1 MKVATSA
8 TAQQQTKIINKK
20 PQLAL
25 DVAFKTDSSG
35 IQVYVERPG
44 HGEKSKDGSHI
55 KVHYEGW
62 LAKDYSMFDSSRT
75 KRRPFEFDLGKG
87 SVIDGWDIA
96 LNGVRQGTKLQIK
109 IPARLA
115 YGNLGATSMGIP
127 PNADLIFKVEVLKVT
142 QENSALLKAR

>member
-1 MKVATSA
+1 MKVATSSV
-8 TAQQQTKIINKK
+8 AQQQLKKINKR

-25 DVAFKTDSSG
+25 DVAFKTGSSG

-44 HGEKSKDGSHI
+44 HGTKTQDGSNI

-62 LAKDYSMFDSSRT
+62 LAKDFTMFDSSRA
-75 KRRPFEFDLGKG
+75 KLKPFEFDLGNG
-87 SVIDGWDIA
+87 SVIDGWEIA
-96 LNGVRQGTKLQIK
+96 LKGVRQGTKLQIK

-115 YGNLGATSMGIP
+115 YGNLGASSNGIP

-142 QENSALLKAR
+142 

>member
-1 MKVATSA
+1 MKVATS
-8 TAQQQTKIINKK
+8 TAAYQQSKKINKR

-44 HGEKSKDGSHI
+44 HGTKTQNGSHL

-62 LAKDYSMFDSSRT
+62 LAKDFTMFDSSRD
-75 KRRPFEFDLGKG
+75 KRRPFVFDLGKG

-96 LNGVRQGTKLQIK
+96 LKDVRQGTKMQIK
-109 IPARLA
+109 IPSRLA
-115 YGNLGATSMGIP
+115 YGSQGVPSMGIP

-142 QENSALLKAR
+142 

>member
-8 TAQQQTKIINKK
+8 AAQQQNIKINKR

-25 DVAFKTDSSG
+25 DVAFKTGSSG

-44 HGEKSKDGSHI
+44 HGAKAQDDSHI

-62 LAKDYSMFDSSRT
+62 LSKDFTLFDSSRA
-75 KRRPFEFDLGKG
+75 KLRPFEFDLGKG
-87 SVIDGWDIA
+87 SVIDGWEIA
-96 LNGVRQGTKLQIK
+96 LKGVRQGTKMQIK
-109 IPARLA
+109 IPAKLA
-115 YGNLGATSMGIP
+115 YGSQGAASMGIP

-142 QENSALLKAR
+142 

>member
-1 MKVATSA
+1 MKVATSSA
-8 TAQQQTKIINKK
+8 AQQQLKKINKR

-25 DVAFKTDSSG
+25 DVAFKTGSSG

-44 HGEKSKDGSHI
+44 HGTKTQDGSNI

-62 LAKDYSMFDSSRT
+62 LAKDFTMFDSSRA
-75 KRRPFEFDLGKG
+75 KLKPFEFDLGNG
-87 SVIDGWDIA
+87 SVIDGWEIA
-96 LNGVRQGTKLQIK
+96 LKGVRQGTKLQIK

-115 YGNLGATSMGIP
+115 YGNLGASSNGIP

-142 QENSALLKAR
+142 

>member
-8 TAQQQTKIINKK
+8 AAQQQSKKINKR

-25 DVAFKTDSSG
+25 DVAFKTESSG

-44 HGEKSKDGSHI
+44 HGTKSQSGSHL

-62 LAKDYSMFDSSRT
+62 LAKDYTLFDSSRA
-75 KRRPFEFDLGKG
+75 KLRPFEFDLGKG
-87 SVIDGWDIA
+87 SVNDVWDIA
-96 LNGVRQGTKLQIK
+96 LDGVRQGTKLQIK

-115 YGNLGATSMGIP
+115 YGNLGASANGIP
-127 PNADLIFKVEVLKVT
+127 PNADLIFKVEILKVT
-142 QENSALLKAR
+142 

>member
-1 MKVATSA
+1 MKVGTSA
-8 TAQQQTKIINKK
+8 VAQQQAAKTNKR

-25 DVAFKTDSSG
+25 DDAFKHTRSG

-44 HGEKSKDGSHI
+44 HGDKTKDGSHI

-62 LAKDYSMFDSSRT
+62 LAKDFTMFDSSRA
-75 KRRPFEFDLGKG
+75 KLRPFEFDLGKG
-87 SVIDGWDIA
+87 SVIDGWEIA
-96 LNGVRQGTKLQIK
+96 LDGVRQGTKLQIK

-115 YGNLGATSMGIP
+115 YGNLGASSNGIP

-142 QENSALLKAR
+142 